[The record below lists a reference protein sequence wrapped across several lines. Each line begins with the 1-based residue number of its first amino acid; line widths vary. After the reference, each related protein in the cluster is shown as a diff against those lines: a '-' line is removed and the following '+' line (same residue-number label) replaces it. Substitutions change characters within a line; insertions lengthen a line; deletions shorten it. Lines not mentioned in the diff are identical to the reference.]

1 MGPPLALLAPAVRTP
16 GSIDSRDG
24 STRSSRDWPVN
35 RKLGAWGNRGS
46 ENRLSWLVSAG
57 FVRLPLLICGLV
69 LVMVAFAVIAVP
81 TGGPS
86 SKGAA
91 TGRRLRGV
99 VREERSLAPIAGA
112 NVVVRAAGSEIE
124 LGRAVTDADGA
135 YELAPFPEAEVNVV
149 VATEEFAPFM
159 AAKNLMTV
167 GGPEVTVLE
176 AQVPDVPASSLRV
189 RVVDLETGLP
199 IKDVAVHAG
208 SRPGVTTDSDGDATL
223 RGLAA
228 AEQLIEFRRVG
239 LPTTVAHVQTLS
251 KRVTNLTFSFPEKSA
266 LVHGT
271 LKDLR
276 GAPLP
281 NRTMFEAGDFVSGR
295 STATATTDPTG
306 AFSVSL
312 FDGRWYPKVD
322 AYGDVAAFEVDAS
335 KPTQPPRSFVL
346 RVFAENLCRVVDAS
360 GTPVRAVSTTTYDSK
375 FRLMNSLA
383 GSTDPTGR
391 PIRGLSGILSLLGGI
406 RGGASTALLSTRPYE
421 PDPPPPPREVLMRAV
436 SDGAMGDAELP
447 ESGPCELKLGVPSE
461 LVLRLAEPTGSL
473 SWVWLPN
480 SPLPTSRTVYFYESA
495 RFRIVPGHHTIE
507 VATNAGILK
516 KYSFIAGTTPTEIIV
531 GR

>member
-1 MGPPLALLAPAVRTP
+1 M
-16 GSIDSRDG
+16 
-24 STRSSRDWPVN
+24 
-35 RKLGAWGNRGS
+35 
-46 ENRLSWLVSAG
+46 
-57 FVRLPLLICGLV
+57 
-69 LVMVAFAVIAVP
+69 
-81 TGGPS
+81 
-86 SKGAA
+86 
-91 TGRRLRGV
+91 

-167 GGPEVTVLE
+167 GGPEVTVVE

-199 IKDVAVHAG
+199 IKDVAVHGG

-228 AEQLIEFRRVG
+228 AQQLIEFRRVG
-239 LPTTVAHVQTLS
+239 LPTTIAHVQTFS
-251 KRVTNLTFSFPEKSA
+251 KRVTNQTFSFPEKSA
-266 LVHGT
+266 VVRGT
-271 LKDLR
+271 LKDLK

-281 NRTMFEAGDFVSGR
+281 NRTITFEAGDFMSGR
-295 STATATTDPTG
+295 SIATATTDPTG
-306 AFSVSL
+306 SFSVSL

-322 AYGDVAAFEVDAS
+322 AYGDVDTFDVDAS
-335 KPTQPPRSFVL
+335 KPTQPPRSFLL
-346 RVFAENLCRVVDAS
+346 RVHAEDLCRVVDAS
-360 GTPVRAVSTTTYDSK
+360 GTPVRSAATTTYDSK

-383 GSTDPTGR
+383 GSTDQTGR
-391 PIRGLSGILSLLGGI
+391 PTRGIAGILALIGGVG
-406 RGGASTALLSTRPYE
+406 RGRPSTALLGTRKYE

-447 ESGPCELKLGVPSE
+447 ESGPCELKLGAPSE
-461 LVLRLAEPTGSL
+461 LVIRLAEPTGSL
-473 SWVWLPN
+473 SWVSLPN
-480 SPLPTSRTVYFYESA
+480 SPLPASRTVYFYESA

-507 VATNAGILK
+507 VATNAGIRK